1 MTEPMVEC
9 RRVGKEYAT
18 RQGTIAALADISF
31 RVGAGEFVC
40 LVGPSGCGK
49 STVLKLVAGLI
60 QPTSGEVRVA
70 EAGGA
75 HPRCA
80 LVFQEHGLFPWMTIE
95 DNVAFGLELQHL
107 PKAVGRERAAVF
119 LGEMGLGRFTR
130 NYPHELSVGM
140 RQRAGIA
147 RAFLSE
153 SPLLLMDEP
162 FSALDAQSKLVLQQ
176 ELLRIWKDHRRT
188 VLYVTHDIEEAVLLG
203 DRVLVLSGRPS
214 RVQDEISVPLARPRD
229 LHDRERPQ
237 VREIAWRIWQKI
249 EADVQSN
256 LDLTGASA
264 VAN

>member
-1 MTEPMVEC
+1 M
-9 RRVGKEYAT
+9 GKEYPT
-18 RQGTIAALADISF
+18 RQGAITALADISF
-31 RVGAGEFVC
+31 TVRAGEFVC
-40 LVGPSGCGK
+40 LLGPSGCGK
-49 STVLKLVAGLI
+49 STVLKLVAGLL
-60 QPTSGEVRVA
+60 QPTTGEVRVA

-75 HPRCA
+75 HPRSA

-95 DNVAFGLELQHL
+95 DNVAFGLERQRL
-107 PKAVGRERAAVF
+107 PKALRRERAAVF
-119 LGEMGLGRFTR
+119 LGEMGLARFTR

-140 RQRAGIA
+140 RQRAAIA

-176 ELLRIWKDHRRT
+176 ELLRIWRDHRRT

-214 RVQDEISVPLARPRD
+214 RVQDVIDVPLARPRD
-229 LHDRERPQ
+229 LQDRDRPQ
-237 VREIAWRIWQKI
+237 VRELAWRIWQKI

-256 LDLTGASA
+256 LDLTGATELT
-264 VAN
+264 N